1 MRRLLC
7 AAVLSS
13 ALLLGACSTDKS
25 SDTSPAATPA
35 APASAGAPASGVGGS
50 PVPGSSA
57 AGSSAS
63 GKGDAA
69 LKGNTK
75 AICAQAAKTGGDAAK
90 NFAQDLKL
98 LIDAESAQDKAAVAA
113 AKAKTT
119 RDVENYSFALGD
131 MAKLAS
137 EPELKKAL
145 GAMSKQVSAL
155 KGDVRKLDAEK
166 LDGLQETL
174 SKACGTD

>member
-13 ALLLGACSTDKS
+13 ALLLTACSTDKS
-25 SDTSPAATPA
+25 AEPSAAGTPVA
-35 APASAGAPASGVGGS
+35 GAGSSSAGAPASGGS
-50 PVPGSSA
+50 PAPRSSA
-57 AGSSAS
+57 A

-75 AICAQAAKTGGDAAK
+75 AICDQAAKTGGDAAK

-119 RDVENYSFALGD
+119 RDVQNYSFALGD

-137 EPELKKAL
+137 DPQLKKAL
-145 GAMSKQVSAL
+145 GVMSKQVSAL

>member
-7 AAVLSS
+7 VTALGG

-25 SDTSPAATPA
+25 ADTATATPGA
-35 APASAGAPASGVGGS
+35 GSGAPVAPAPGKSGGPAPAGSTDAGG
-50 PVPGSSA
+50 
-57 AGSSAS
+57 
-63 GKGDAA
+63 GDAA

-98 LIDAESAQDKAAVAA
+98 LIDAESAQDQDAV
-113 AKAKTT
+113 AKAKQKTS
-119 RDVENYSFALGD
+119 RDVENYSFALAD

-137 EPELKKAL
+137 DAEVKKAL
-145 GAMSKQVSAL
+145 GAMSKKVSAL
-155 KGDVRKLDAEK
+155 KGDVRKLDAQK
-166 LDGLQETL
+166 LEGLQETL
-174 SKACGTD
+174 AEACGTD